1 MLSARLCRELA
12 ASRGVLFSSK
22 ELLTSS
28 KVIQRGLLTRSRGR
42 VVRLPKSEIKAARI
56 LLERSNI
63 QTTDQL
69 LRLSGLRLMHTSSV
83 REKGEKQDQ
92 DSNKQNEDDDDE
104 RDRMLSAL
112 KTAVG
117 FLAVPLLIMFIFGGM
132 GSGGGGGGP
141 REDSSSLA
149 MNRARPPPGQPVAEI
164 QWADFYQNLLLK
176 GEVQEIIIHAGVNRA
191 TAVLHP
197 GAVYKGQQLNTQ
209 VVRIVT
215 ANVDNIES
223 KVREVEQR
231 MGIKSSD
238 MISVTYERQSE
249 NIGRGIAML
258 IGLALVV
265 LAFRGIQAM
274 SKNVRSS
281 MGGAGANPFSS
292 MTKADFTLIDPMMKK
307 GKGVKFSDVAGLKE
321 PKVELLEFVDCL
333 KNPEK
338 YKELGA
344 KPTRGAILFGPPGCG
359 KTMLAKAMA
368 NEANVPFL
376 SMNGSEFVEMIG
388 GLGASRVRSLFAEA
402 RKRAPSII
410 YIDEIDAIG
419 KKRDSG
425 GGGGMGGD
433 GGEREQTLNQLLVEM
448 DGMTS
453 TSDVIMLASTNRAE
467 VLDKALLRPGRFAR
481 HITIDLPTMIERQE
495 ILEKHLSR
503 VVLEEDL
510 KTYSP
515 RLATLTPGFSGA
527 DLANLVNEAALHAA
541 REAQDK
547 IKLENLEYAHERVT
561 AGPEKKTTVLN
572 PNDRQV
578 VAYHESGH
586 ALVGWMMES
595 TDALQK
601 VTILPRTKGALGFA
615 QYTPK
620 DQKLFTPQ
628 QLRDRMCM
636 ALGGRVAES
645 LTFNRVTTGAQND
658 LEKVTRMAY
667 AQIREFGFNEAVG
680 QVSFQMDGGPKP
692 YSKKLAATMDL
703 EARNLISEAYQRTE
717 QCLIEH
723 KDKLEAMAQL
733 LLQKETLNYS
743 DVEALLGPP
752 PFGDKNTVLPQDY
765 EAGLEKQSK
774 LGDEGQS
781 MGSH

>member
-1 MLSARLCRELA
+1 
-12 ASRGVLFSSK
+12 
-22 ELLTSS
+22 
-28 KVIQRGLLTRSRGR
+28 
-42 VVRLPKSEIKAARI
+42 
-56 LLERSNI
+56 
-63 QTTDQL
+63 
-69 LRLSGLRLMHTSSV
+69 
-83 REKGEKQDQ
+83 
-92 DSNKQNEDDDDE
+92 
-104 RDRMLSAL
+104 
-112 KTAVG
+112 
-117 FLAVPLLIMFIFGGM
+117 M
-132 GSGGGGGGP
+132 G
-141 REDSSSLA
+141 
-149 MNRARPPPGQPVAEI
+149 
-164 QWADFYQNLLLK
+164 
-176 GEVQEIIIHAGVNRA
+176 
-191 TAVLHP
+191 
-197 GAVYKGQQLNTQ
+197 
-209 VVRIVT
+209 
-215 ANVDNIES
+215 
-223 KVREVEQR
+223 EQR

-467 VLDKALLRPGRFAR
+467 VLDKALLRPGWFAR
-481 HITIDLPTMIERQE
+481 HITIDLPTVIERKE
-495 ILEKHLSR
+495 ILEKHLES
-503 VVLEEDL
+503 VVLEHD
-510 KTYSP
+510 KTRYSE

-541 REAQDK
+541 RDLQDK
-547 IKLENLEYAHERVT
+547 IKDHNLEYAIERVT
-561 AGPEKKTTVLN
+561 AGPEKKTRMVSPHERT
-572 PNDRQV
+572 V

-586 ALVGWMMES
+586 ALVGWMLKH
-595 TDALQK
+595 TDALLK
-601 VTILPRTKGALGFA
+601 VTIIPRTSAALGFA
-615 QYTPK
+615 QYTPRDK
-620 DQKLFTPQ
+620 KLFSPDELMDQ
-628 QLRDRMCM
+628 MCM

-645 LTFNRVTTGAQND
+645 LTFNKITTGAQND
-658 LEKVTRMAY
+658 LEKVTKMAY
-667 AQIREFGFNEAVG
+667 SQIRDFGFNEAVG
-680 QVSFQMDGGPKP
+680 QVSFEMGQGKKP
-692 YSKKLAATMDL
+692 YSKWLQNTMDL
-703 EARNLISEAYQRTE
+703 EAKKLIAQAYKRTE
-717 QCLIEH
+717 EVLQGNQ
-723 KDKLEAMAQL
+723 DKLEILAQKL
-733 LLQKETLNYS
+733 LEVETLNYD

-752 PFGDKNTVLPQDY
+752 PFGKKNLVSPVDY
-765 EAGLEKQSK
+765 EQGLKQQSQ
-774 LGDEGQS
+774 LAEEGQG
-781 MGSH
+781 MGSGT

>member
-1 MLSARLCRELA
+1 MLIPS
-12 ASRGVLFSSK
+12 
-22 ELLTSS
+22 
-28 KVIQRGLLTRSRGR
+28 
-42 VVRLPKSEIKAARI
+42 
-56 LLERSNI
+56 
-63 QTTDQL
+63 
-69 LRLSGLRLMHTSSV
+69 H
-83 REKGEKQDQ
+83 
-92 DSNKQNEDDDDE
+92 
-104 RDRMLSAL
+104 
-112 KTAVG
+112 
-117 FLAVPLLIMFIFGGM
+117 
-132 GSGGGGGGP
+132 
-141 REDSSSLA
+141 
-149 MNRARPPPGQPVAEI
+149 
-164 QWADFYQNLLLK
+164 
-176 GEVQEIIIHAGVNRA
+176 RA

-510 KTYSP
+510 KSYSP

-572 PNDRQV
+572 PNDRRV

-752 PFGDKNTVLPQDY
+752 PFGDKNTVLPQVLINNITIRKTSLCY
-765 EAGLEKQSK
+765 FAIIRTMRLVLKNRASLATK
-774 LGDEGQS
+774 VKAWVPTDETAQTS
-781 MGSH
+781 LRRSWKIQDRVIYSNIAFCDTNIHSVQNENLPETLPWLL

>member
-1 MLSARLCRELA
+1 MGLGRMWGQGRTVHVRNYVAEARA
-12 ASRGVLFSSK
+12 AKKIIHRSCLGVGS
-22 ELLTSS
+22 
-28 KVIQRGLLTRSRGR
+28 
-42 VVRLPKSEIKAARI
+42 
-56 LLERSNI
+56 LERI
-63 QTTDQL
+63 CGV
-69 LRLSGLRLMHTSSV
+69 RMIHTSNARSQ
-83 REKGEKQDQ
+83 K
-92 DSNKQNEDDDDE
+92 DDDQKNDDE
-104 RDRMLSAL
+104 KERMISAL
-112 KTAVG
+112 KTAIG
-117 FLAVPLLIMFIFGGM
+117 FFFVPLLLLFVFGG
-132 GSGGGGGGP
+132 GSGGGGARSESMAGL
-141 REDSSSLA
+141 D
-149 MNRARPPPGQPVAEI
+149 RAQRPGQPIGEI
-164 QWADFYQNLLLK
+164 QWNDFYQNLLLK
-176 GEVQEIIIHAGVNRA
+176 GEVQEIVIHSGVNRA

-197 GAVYKGQQLNTQ
+197 GAVYQGKVLNTTIVRLVTPQ
-209 VVRIVT
+209 VENMEAKI
-215 ANVDNIES
+215 
-223 KVREVEQR
+223 REAEEK
-231 MGIKSSD
+231 MGIRPGNG
-238 MISVTYERQSE
+238 ISVTYERKSE
-249 NIGRGIAML
+249 TMGRLFGMLLIAGI
-258 IGLALVV
+258 LV
-265 LAFRGIQAM
+265 LMFRGFRAM
-274 SKNVRSS
+274 SKNVRTQ
-281 MGGAGANPFSS
+281 MGGGANPFSS

-541 REAQDK
+541 REARDK